1 MVIFNLYN
9 KLLQSPRRNDF
20 TLTMIKQSLTTSLNK
35 SSNSSQTPL
44 SIVAKPNRFMSRS
57 SSSRRT
63 TEVTLSLLC
72 LLDCMAAGAE
82 HKDLPGKT
90 QPPASALLPLSTFLQ
105 QSNKGFFFSP
115 LGIETLFPE
124 REAGGRGIWLRG
136 VCLLFP
142 FPPSPF
148 HAGPDQGSMEIR
160 TEVSPRASLSSN
172 SSHER
177 CRPVSPVRLSVTLWI
192 VAHQAPLSLEFSRQE
207 SWHQLPFPS
216 PGDLPNP
223 GIGPGSPA
231 SQTDS

>member
-82 HKDLPGKT
+82 HKDLPGNT
-90 QPPASALLPLSTFLQ
+90 QPRASALLPLSTFLQ
-105 QSNKGFFFSP
+105 QSNKGFFFFSP
-115 LGIETLFPE
+115 WDRNSLPGEGSRRQRDLI
-124 REAGGRGIWLRG
+124 AG
-136 VCLLFP
+136 CLP
-142 FPPSPF
+142 
-148 HAGPDQGSMEIR
+148 
-160 TEVSPRASLSSN
+160 
-172 SSHER
+172 
-177 CRPVSPVRLSVTLWI
+177 PVSIPTKSLPCRSRPRLHGNQDRGESPCFSVK
-192 VAHQAPLSLEFSRQE
+192 
-207 SWHQLPFPS
+207 
-216 PGDLPNP
+216 
-223 GIGPGSPA
+223 
-231 SQTDS
+231 